1 MQPYIRYNHNTSKN
15 ILPNTELILCHIDD
29 NYSSTAPIFNRETIK
44 TEFTAQQDVQK
55 YIGSKFSECLTLKFA
70 FIKSDYSEF
79 SLYDI
84 NTISNW
90 LFGNGTEQK
99 LEIFCNETVVSSYYY
114 KGVFTGIERQ
124 RVTGT
129 VALICNFEN
138 NSSYLYSP
146 ETVITTTSESTG
158 HSSVDLDVYCQLPV
172 YPKITFT
179 TTSSANGFNSV
190 TITNNTNQSCIKL
203 SKLLD
208 EVEYTIDTQNAII
221 SNMYGNCKFV
231 DIGWNNISDINWL
244 YLNPGM
250 NIIHTIVQNGICNLK
265 IEYENKIFGGVLN
278 EFSV

>member
-1 MQPYIRYNHNTSKN
+1 MQPYIRYNQNTSKN

-29 NYSSTAPIFNRETIK
+29 SYSSTAPIFNRETIK

-55 YIGSKFSECLTLKFA
+55 YIGSKFSESLTLKFA

-79 SLYDI
+79 SLDDI

-99 LEIFCNETVVSSYYY
+99 LEIFCDETVVSSYYY

-124 RVTGT
+124 RAIGT
-129 VALICNFEN
+129 VALLCTFEN

-190 TITNNTNQSCIKL
+190 TITNNTNQSRIKL
-203 SKLLD
+203 LKLLD
-208 EVEYTIDTQNAII
+208 GVEYCIDTQNAII
-221 SNMYGNCKFV
+221 SNSYGNCEFI
-231 DIGWNNISDINWL
+231 DIGWNNISDISWI

-250 NIIHTIVQNGICNLK
+250 NIVHTIVQNGICNLK
-265 IEYENKIFGGVLN
+265 IEYENKILGGVLN